1 MNSRNLS
8 VGRALTLV
16 GIVFVLIA
24 SIGSVIGLQSLTLIK
39 WWISLLISGVM
50 AAGSGTV
57 LWRMW
62 QRLTG
67 NHAFTPNFICHFV
80 FITFLL
86 SGLFYIVNFS
96 ASSSDVRK
104 EKAMVISKYR
114 EKHHQSRRVGKNR
127 YVSGP
132 EYYEYYVEVDFPE
145 GKSKNIQLPYSIYK
159 GIKKDNDITLSLAR
173 GFFGIDVIRTSDI
186 PLDNPPAPE
195 KRKRCRFF
203 GTHDKR

>member
-1 MNSRNLS
+1 M
-8 VGRALTLV
+8 
-16 GIVFVLIA
+16 
-24 SIGSVIGLQSLTLIK
+24 
-39 WWISLLISGVM
+39 
-50 AAGSGTV
+50 
-57 LWRMW
+57 
-62 QRLTG
+62 
-67 NHAFTPNFICHFV
+67 
-80 FITFLL
+80 
-86 SGLFYIVNFS
+86 
-96 ASSSDVRK
+96 
-104 EKAMVISKYR
+104 
-114 EKHHQSRRVGKNR
+114 GKNR